1 MRGRTCLV
9 TGATDGI
16 GWMTARALAR
26 DGARVI
32 IVGRNRA
39 KGEMRVAALRAET
52 GNDAVDFELA
62 DLAAQADIRS
72 LAGRL
77 VASLPRLDVLVN
89 NVGSWFHRRIE
100 SPDGIEMTWAL
111 NHLGQFLLTG
121 LLLDRLRA
129 AQAGRIVN
137 VSSRA
142 HLGPQ
147 VDSSSPACCS
157 IASARRK
164 PGASSNFD
172 DPEGT
177 KRYAGWRA
185 YQQSKLAN
193 ILFTS
198 RLAERLGAGRVTVNC
213 LHPGFVASRFG
224 HNNSGLPRLV
234 AIASQRL
241 FAISEEKGA
250 ATSCYLAADEAVA
263 GVSGRY
269 FVKCRPVESSP
280 ASRDREAQARLW
292 RLSEEM
298 TGFRYPE

>member
-72 LAGRL
+72 LAGHL

-147 VDSSSPACCS
+147 VD
-157 IASARRK
+157 
-164 PGASSNFD
+164 FD

-298 TGFRYPE
+298 TGFRYPG

>member
-147 VDSSSPACCS
+147 VD
-157 IASARRK
+157 
-164 PGASSNFD
+164 FD

>member
-1 MRGRTCLV
+1 MRGKICLV

-26 DGARVI
+26 DGARVVL
-32 IVGRNRA
+32 VGRNQA
-39 KGEMRVAALRAET
+39 KGETCVAALRAET

-62 DLAAQADIRS
+62 DLAAQGEVRS
-72 LAGRL
+72 LAARL
-77 VASLPRLDVLVN
+77 AANLPRLDVLVN
-89 NVGSWFHRRIE
+89 NVGAWFHRRIE
-100 SPDGIEMTWAL
+100 GPDGIEMTWAL

-121 LLLDRLRA
+121 LLLDLLGA
-129 AQAGRIVN
+129 AEAGRIVN
-137 VSSRA
+137 VASRA

-147 VDSSSPACCS
+147 VD
-157 IASARRK
+157 
-164 PGASSNFD
+164 FD
-172 DPEGT
+172 DPEGSR
-177 KRYAGWRA
+177 RYAGWRA

-193 ILFTS
+193 LLFTY
-198 RLAERLGAGRVTVNC
+198 RLAERLEAGSRVTANC

-250 ATSCYLAADEAVA
+250 ATSHYLAADEAVA

-269 FVKCRPVESSP
+269 FVKCRDVESSP
-280 ASRDREAQARLW
+280 ASRDHEAQARLW

-298 TGFRYPE
+298 TGFRYPD

>member
-1 MRGRTCLV
+1 MHGRICLV

-16 GWMTARALAR
+16 GWTTARALAR

-32 IVGRNRA
+32 VVGRDRA
-39 KGEMRVAALRAET
+39 KGERRVAALRAET
-52 GNDAVDFELA
+52 GNEAVGFELA
-62 DLAAQADIRS
+62 DLSAQGEIRALAA
-72 LAGRL
+72 RL
-77 VASLPRLDVLVN
+77 VADLPRLDVLVN
-89 NVGSWFHRRIE
+89 NVGAWFHRRTTG
-100 SPDGIEMTWAL
+100 PDGIEMTWAL

-121 LLLDRLRA
+121 LLLELLGA
-129 AQAGRIVN
+129 AEAGRIVN
-137 VSSRA
+137 VASRA
-142 HLGPQ
+142 HRGPQ
-147 VDSSSPACCS
+147 VD
-157 IASARRK
+157 
-164 PGASSNFD
+164 FD
-172 DPEGT
+172 DPGGS

-193 ILFTS
+193 ILFTY
-198 RLAERLGAGRVTVNC
+198 RLAERLESRPVTANC

-234 AIASQRL
+234 AGATQRL

-250 ATSCYLAADEAVA
+250 ATSHYLAAADAVA

-269 FVKCRPVESSP
+269 FVKCRPVASSS

-298 TGFRYPE
+298 TGFRYSG

>member
-1 MRGRTCLV
+1 MHGKTCLV

-32 IVGRNRA
+32 VVGRSA
-39 KGEMRVAALRAET
+39 DKGARRVAALREET
-52 GNDAVDFELA
+52 GNDEVRFELA
-62 DLAAQADIRS
+62 DLASQAEIRA

-77 VASLPRLDVLVN
+77 IRDLTCLDVLVN
-89 NVGSWFHRRIE
+89 NVGGWFHRRVE
-100 SPDGIEMTWAL
+100 GPDGIEMTWAL
-111 NHLGQFLLTG
+111 NHLGYFLLTG
-121 LLLDRLRA
+121 LLLELLGKPEG
-129 AQAGRIVN
+129 GRIVN

-142 HLGPQ
+142 HRGPQ
-147 VDSSSPACCS
+147 VD
-157 IASARRK
+157 
-164 PGASSNFD
+164 FD
-172 DPEGT
+172 DPEGRT
-177 KRYAGWRA
+177 GYSGWRA

-193 ILFTS
+193 ILFTG
-198 RLAERLGAGRVTVNC
+198 RLAERLAPAGRVTANC

-234 AIASQRL
+234 AGAAQRL

-250 ATSCYLAADEAVA
+250 VTSHFLAGDEAVE

-269 FVKCRPVESSP
+269 FVKCRAVESSP
-280 ASRDREAQARLW
+280 ESRDRDAQSRLW

-298 TGFRYPE
+298 TGFRYPG

>member
-1 MRGRTCLV
+1 M

-26 DGARVI
+26 DGARVVV
-32 IVGRNRA
+32 VGRNPD
-39 KGEMRVAALRAET
+39 KGERRVAALRAET
-52 GNDAVDFELA
+52 GNDAIGFELA
-62 DLAAQADIRS
+62 DLSTQAEIRALAA
-72 LAGRL
+72 RL
-77 VASLPRLDVLVN
+77 VADLPRLDVLVN
-89 NVGSWFHRRIE
+89 NVGAWFHRRTIG
-100 SPDGIEMTWAL
+100 PDGIEMTWAL

-121 LLLDRLRA
+121 LLLDLLGA
-129 AQAGRIVN
+129 AEAGRIVN
-137 VSSRA
+137 VASRA

-147 VDSSSPACCS
+147 VD
-157 IASARRK
+157 
-164 PGASSNFD
+164 FD
-172 DPEGT
+172 DPGGS

-193 ILFTS
+193 ILFTY
-198 RLAERLGAGRVTVNC
+198 RLAERLESSPVTANC

-234 AIASQRL
+234 ALTTQRL

-250 ATSCYLAADEAVA
+250 ATSHYLAADGAVA

-269 FVKCRPVESSP
+269 FVKCRPVASSP

-298 TGFRYPE
+298 TGFRYTA

>member
-147 VDSSSPACCS
+147 VD
-157 IASARRK
+157 
-164 PGASSNFD
+164 FD

-298 TGFRYPE
+298 TGFRYPG

>member
-1 MRGRTCLV
+1 MRGRICLV

-32 IVGRNRA
+32 VVGRNRSKA
-39 KGEMRVAALRAET
+39 ERCVAALRSET
-52 GNDAVDFELA
+52 GNDAVGFELA
-62 DLAAQADIRS
+62 DLSAQAEIHD
-72 LAGRL
+72 LAARL
-77 VASLPRLDVLVN
+77 VADLPRLDVLVN
-89 NVGSWFHRRIE
+89 NVGAWFHRRTIG
-100 SPDGIEMTWAL
+100 PDGIEMTWAL

-121 LLLDRLRA
+121 LLLDLLGA
-129 AQAGRIVN
+129 AEAGRIVN
-137 VSSRA
+137 VASRA

-147 VDSSSPACCS
+147 VD
-157 IASARRK
+157 
-164 PGASSNFD
+164 FD
-172 DPEGT
+172 DPGGS

-193 ILFTS
+193 ILFTY
-198 RLAERLGAGRVTVNC
+198 RLAERLESSPVTANC

-234 AIASQRL
+234 ALVTQRL

-250 ATSCYLAADEAVA
+250 ATSHYLAADDAVA

-269 FVKCRPVESSP
+269 FVRCRPVASSP

-298 TGFRYPE
+298 TGFRYSA

>member
-1 MRGRTCLV
+1 MRGKICLV

-26 DGARVI
+26 DGARVVL
-32 IVGRNRA
+32 VGRNQA
-39 KGEMRVAALRAET
+39 KGETCVAALRAET

-62 DLAAQADIRS
+62 DLAAQGEVRS
-72 LAGRL
+72 LAARL
-77 VASLPRLDVLVN
+77 AANLPRLDVLVN
-89 NVGSWFHRRIE
+89 NVGAWFHRRIE
-100 SPDGIEMTWAL
+100 GPDGIEMTWAL
-111 NHLGQFLLTG
+111 NHLGPFLLTG
-121 LLLDRLRA
+121 LLLDLLGA
-129 AQAGRIVN
+129 AEAGRIVN
-137 VSSRA
+137 VASRA

-147 VDSSSPACCS
+147 VD
-157 IASARRK
+157 
-164 PGASSNFD
+164 FD
-172 DPEGT
+172 DPEGSR
-177 KRYAGWRA
+177 RYAGWRA

-193 ILFTS
+193 LLFTY
-198 RLAERLGAGRVTVNC
+198 RLAERLEEGSRVTANC

-250 ATSCYLAADEAVA
+250 ATSHYLAADEAVA

-269 FVKCRPVESSP
+269 FVKCRDVESSP
-280 ASRDREAQARLW
+280 ASRDHEAQARLW

-298 TGFRYPE
+298 TGFRYPD

>member
-1 MRGRTCLV
+1 MQGRICLV

-32 IVGRNRA
+32 VVGRNRSKA
-39 KGEMRVAALRAET
+39 ERCVAALRSET
-52 GNDAVDFELA
+52 GNDAVGFELA
-62 DLAAQADIRS
+62 DLSAQVEIHDLAA
-72 LAGRL
+72 RL
-77 VASLPRLDVLVN
+77 VADLPRLDVLVN
-89 NVGSWFHRRIE
+89 NVGAWFHRRTIG
-100 SPDGIEMTWAL
+100 PDGIEMTWAL

-121 LLLDRLRA
+121 LLLDLLGA
-129 AQAGRIVN
+129 AEAGRIVN
-137 VSSRA
+137 VASRA

-147 VDSSSPACCS
+147 VD
-157 IASARRK
+157 
-164 PGASSNFD
+164 FD
-172 DPEGT
+172 DPGGS

-193 ILFTS
+193 ILFTY
-198 RLAERLGAGRVTVNC
+198 RLAERLESGPVTANC

-234 AIASQRL
+234 AGVTQRL

-250 ATSCYLAADEAVA
+250 ATSHYLAADDAVA

-269 FVKCRPVESSP
+269 FVRCRPVASSP

-298 TGFRYPE
+298 TGFRYST

>member
-1 MRGRTCLV
+1 MHGRICLV

-32 IVGRNRA
+32 VVGRNRA
-39 KGEMRVAALRAET
+39 KGERRVAALRAET
-52 GNDAVDFELA
+52 GNDAVGFELA
-62 DLAAQADIRS
+62 DLSAQGEIRALAA
-72 LAGRL
+72 RL
-77 VASLPRLDVLVN
+77 VADLPRLDVLVN
-89 NVGSWFHRRIE
+89 NVGAWFHRRITG
-100 SPDGIEMTWAL
+100 PDGIEMTWAL

-121 LLLDRLRA
+121 LLLDLLGA
-129 AQAGRIVN
+129 AEAGRIVN
-137 VSSRA
+137 VASRA
-142 HLGPQ
+142 HRGPQ
-147 VDSSSPACCS
+147 VD
-157 IASARRK
+157 
-164 PGASSNFD
+164 FD
-172 DPEGT
+172 DPGGS

-193 ILFTS
+193 ILFTY
-198 RLAERLGAGRVTVNC
+198 RLAERLESRPVTANC

-234 AIASQRL
+234 AGATQRL

-250 ATSCYLAADEAVA
+250 ATSHYLAAADAVA

-269 FVKCRPVESSP
+269 FVKCRPVASSP

-298 TGFRYPE
+298 TGFRYSG

>member
-1 MRGRTCLV
+1 M

-32 IVGRNRA
+32 VVGRDRA
-39 KGEMRVAALRAET
+39 KGERRVAALRAET
-52 GNDAVDFELA
+52 GNEAVGFELA
-62 DLAAQADIRS
+62 DLSAQGEIRALAA
-72 LAGRL
+72 RL
-77 VASLPRLDVLVN
+77 VADLPRLDVLVN
-89 NVGSWFHRRIE
+89 NVGAWFHRRTTG
-100 SPDGIEMTWAL
+100 PDGIEMTWAL

-121 LLLDRLRA
+121 LLLELLGA
-129 AQAGRIVN
+129 AEAGRIVN
-137 VSSRA
+137 VASRA
-142 HLGPQ
+142 HRGPQ
-147 VDSSSPACCS
+147 VDF
-157 IASARRK
+157 
-164 PGASSNFD
+164 G
-172 DPEGT
+172 DPEGS

-193 ILFTS
+193 ILFTY
-198 RLAERLGAGRVTVNC
+198 RLAERLESGPVTANC

-234 AIASQRL
+234 AGVTQRL

-250 ATSCYLAADEAVA
+250 ATSHYLAAADAVA

-269 FVKCRPVESSP
+269 FVKRRPVASSP

-298 TGFRYPE
+298 TGFRYSG